1 MAIHPIGACMNFQVP
16 SSKLFF
22 QPWYD
27 IELPARVSDVPAL
40 LNRFEKRLLYYIA
53 KECYLGKGAIID
65 AGCFAG
71 GSTVSLAVGLADN
84 ERKIDK
90 TERIV
95 SYDRF
100 VLDDSMRRSERIKKE
115 LRGAVTDDEFYA
127 QFLHNTEGLQ
137 HLFRLEKGDLL
148 DKRWEGAPVEILF
161 LDIAKTW
168 DLMRWSMEHHF
179 SALYPGAI
187 LIHQDFADSRHYW
200 LPFVMAYLRDYF
212 DVVEYMEPCT
222 VVYSCRATIPRDV
235 LKIDLKKTLSLDDA
249 LALHNSLRPNLSAL
263 RQAMLDIQACYLCRW
278 YGDEE
283 MARALLFKAKA
294 RYEGLPRFISDIKA
308 AERSFGI
315 TDAA

>member
-1 MAIHPIGACMNFQVP
+1 MNFQAP
-16 SSKLFF
+16 TSKLFF

-27 IELPARVSDVPAL
+27 IDLPQRVADVPAL

-90 TERIV
+90 AQKIV
-95 SYDRF
+95 TYDRF
-100 VLDDSMRRSERIKKE
+100 VLDDSMRRSERINKE
-115 LRGAVTDDEFYA
+115 LRGATSDDEFYG
-127 QFLHNTEGLQ
+127 QFRHNTAGLE

-148 DKRWEGAPVEILF
+148 DKRWDGEPVEILF
-161 LDIAKTW
+161 LDIAKNW

-222 VVYSCRATIPRDV
+222 VIYICRAAIPNDV
-235 LKIDLKKTLSLDDA
+235 IKVDLLKTLSLAEA
-249 LALHNSLRPNLSAL
+249 LALHNSLKPNLSAL

-278 YGDEE
+278 YGDSE
-283 MARALLFKAKA
+283 MALTLLREAKA
-294 RYEGLPRFISDIKA
+294 RYAGLPRFVGDIKA
-308 AERSFGI
+308 AERSFGLVE
-315 TDAA
+315 AV